1 MYKNQHAS
9 NELKIKQV
17 ACGQNHSLIL
27 LDSGRVFAMG
37 SNQHKQLGLFAQSNY
52 FTPTE
57 IVNIEP
63 IDHLSVGF
71 AHSLLLSKNKTL
83 WAMGSNSD
91 KQLAFKE
98 DSPEQL
104 SLQKV
109 SHLAAITQIIAT
121 DFTSAILEGQSII
134 HRFGIPALKP
144 HRLLN
149 DKLCLLPDWVVMPE
163 NFNVVDISVAQRHAL
178 LLTTEGEV
186 YGLGSNEY
194 GLLGLGD
201 VPSCETWTKLDLPCA
216 KHIKATSLG
225 SVVLTLNHALM
236 VSGINSY
243 QQFSSAHTRKIIP
256 QFETLASGVSTFD
269 AYDSHTL
276 YVAANQLFALG
287 CNDKGQLGLGELN
300 GQKTALA
307 ALKPFILAK
316 PVIDTHMQTQIKKP
330 ELAFFMAS
338 KDKMITPE
346 EEEQDLAWEN
356 SL

>member
-1 MYKNQHAS
+1 MHKNKPAP

-27 LDSGRVFAMG
+27 LDNGRVFAMG
-37 SNQHKQLGLFAQSNY
+37 SNQHQQLGLAEPRNY

-57 IVNIEP
+57 MVDIEP
-63 IDHLSVGF
+63 IDYLSVGF

-83 WAMGSNSD
+83 WVMGSNAD
-91 KQLAFKE
+91 KQLAFE
-98 DSPEQL
+98 ENAPTQL

-109 SHLAAITQIIAT
+109 SPMVAVTQIVAM
-121 DFTSAILEGQSII
+121 DFTSAILEGQNVI
-134 HRFGIPALKP
+134 HCLGIQALKP

-149 DKLCLLPDWVVMPE
+149 NKLSLLPDWVTIAE
-163 NFNVVDISVAQRHAL
+163 NLNVVDISVGQKHAL
-178 LLTTEGEV
+178 LLTAEGEV

-194 GLLGLGD
+194 GLLGLGNI
-201 VPSCETWTKLDLPCA
+201 PRCEHWTKLGLPPA
-216 KHIKATSLG
+216 SHIKATSLG

-236 VSGINSY
+236 VSGINAS
-243 QQFSSAHTRKIIP
+243 QQFLSAHSRKIIP

-287 CNDKGQLGLGELN
+287 CNNKGQLGLGELDK
-300 GQKTALA
+300 QKTVLA
-307 ALKPFILAK
+307 AILAK
-316 PVIDTHMQTQIKKP
+316 PVEDASMHSQVKKP
-330 ELAFFMAS
+330 ELSFFAPS
-338 KDKMITPE
+338 KDKMTASA

>member
-1 MYKNQHAS
+1 MYKNQQAS

-27 LDSGRVFAMG
+27 LDNGRVFAMG
-37 SNQHKQLGLFAQSNY
+37 SNQHQQLGLLEPGNY

-57 IVNIEP
+57 IVGIEP

-83 WAMGSNSD
+83 WVMGSNAD

-98 DSPEQL
+98 DAPEQL

-109 SHLAAITQIIAT
+109 SHMAAITQIVAM
-121 DFTSAILEGQSII
+121 DFTSAIVEGQNVV
-134 HRFGIPALKP
+134 HHLGIQALKP
-144 HRLLN
+144 HRLLYN
-149 DKLCLLPDWVVMPE
+149 KLSLLPDWVE
-163 NFNVVDISVAQRHAL
+163 LETIAEHLNVVDISVGKEHAL
-178 LLTTEGEV
+178 LLTAEGEV
-186 YGLGSNEY
+186 YGLGSNEH

-201 VPSCETWTKLDLPCA
+201 IPCCANWTRLDVPPVS
-216 KHIKATSLG
+216 HIKATSLG

-236 VSGINSY
+236 VSGINAS
-243 QQFSSAHTRKIIP
+243 QQFSSAHSIKVIP
-256 QFETLASGVSTFD
+256 QFETLATQVSTFD

-287 CNDKGQLGLGELN
+287 CNDKGQLGLGELDK
-300 GQKTALA
+300 QQTLLA
-307 ALKPFILAK
+307 AILAK
-316 PVIDTHMQTQIKKP
+316 PVEGASMHLQVKKP
-330 ELAFFMAS
+330 ELSFFTPP
-338 KDKMITPE
+338 KDKMMASE
-346 EEEQDLAWEN
+346 EEEHDLVWEN